1 MKYIIILLSLFISL
15 QGISQIDLTYR
26 KGSSRFDSILYD
38 GHYIGHIMYGTLYHE
53 NYKGTYSIY
62 INSLWI
68 YISEGVP
75 IVTNSS
81 IVGEFYNQVIKDRN
95 LDRGSFMSHDI
106 GSYIQEKVML
116 NKEDVSYLSGVF
128 IKKSAKNKLASKA
141 VRVSGA
147 VVGGVLAFV
156 TLPVSIAVI
165 GVSSFVSFCIDVES
179 DKKLRTAGELIEKLN

>member
-1 MKYIIILLSLFISL
+1 
-15 QGISQIDLTYR
+15 
-26 KGSSRFDSILYD
+26 
-38 GHYIGHIMYGTLYHE
+38 
-53 NYKGTYSIY
+53 
-62 INSLWI
+62 
-68 YISEGVP
+68 
-75 IVTNSS
+75 
-81 IVGEFYNQVIKDRN
+81 
-95 LDRGSFMSHDI
+95 
-106 GSYIQEKVML
+106 
-116 NKEDVSYLSGVF
+116 VF